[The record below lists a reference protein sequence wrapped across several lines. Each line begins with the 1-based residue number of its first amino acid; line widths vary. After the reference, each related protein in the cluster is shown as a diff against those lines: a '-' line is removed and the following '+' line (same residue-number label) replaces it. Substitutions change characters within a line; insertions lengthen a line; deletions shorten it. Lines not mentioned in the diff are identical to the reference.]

1 MLSKVAAGPSDKQVN
16 VRYFN
21 PANEDDVQ
29 DLKNWCKFHWKETL
43 CKGIDGSN
51 APTYSDCCFCF
62 CRKNYGGKSTHPPL
76 QSASVLKIPSLKKV
90 TSPEELYDWLRSRL
104 LEHQRLGRRPLFP
117 SINTPHIEHDDSEE
131 GMEASESVELL
142 KKRCF
147 DLLEQHKSSEEKIK
161 QLTED
166 NQRLLASSKS
176 WCLKYQDLF
185 SSQEDDRMSF
195 AAMMT
200 PQKALKTD
208 DTNTNFLNF

>member
-1 MLSKVAAGPSDKQVN
+1 MLSKVAKSLNDGAKKR
-16 VRYFN
+16 RYFN

-29 DLKNWCKFHWKETL
+29 DLKNWCKFHWKETFS
-43 CKGIDGSN
+43 KGIASCN
-51 APTYSDCCFCF
+51 APTYHDCCLCF
-62 CRKNYGGKSTHPPL
+62 CKKHYGGKTSHPPL

-90 TSPEELYDWLRSRL
+90 TSPEELYTWLRSRL

-117 SINTPHIEHDDSEE
+117 SINALHIEHDTEEE
-131 GMEASESVELL
+131 GTEGFDSSELL

-147 DLLEQHKSSEEKIK
+147 DLLELQKSSEEKIK
-161 QLTED
+161 RLTED

-185 SSQEDDRMSF
+185 NSRDDDRMSF
-195 AAMMT
+195 AEMT

-208 DTNTNFLNF
+208 DDNSSFLLL

>member
-1 MLSKVAAGPSDKQVN
+1 MAASPSDKPVN

-21 PANEDDVQ
+21 PADEDDVQ
-29 DLKNWCKFHWKETL
+29 DLKNWCRFHWKETL
-43 CKGIDGSN
+43 CKGIGGCN
-51 APTYSDCCFCF
+51 APTYHDCCICF
-62 CRKNYGGKSTHPPL
+62 CRKHYGGKNTHPPL
-76 QSASVLKIPSLKKV
+76 QSASVLKIPSLNKV
-90 TSPEELYDWLRSRL
+90 TSPDELYTWLRSRL

-117 SINTPHIEHDDSEE
+117 SINTPHIEPDTEEE
-131 GMEASESVELL
+131 GMEGFESPELL

-147 DLLEQHKSSEEKIK
+147 DLLELQKNSEEKIK

-185 SSQEDDRMSF
+185 CSKDDERMSF
-195 AAMMT
+195 TEMT

-208 DTNTNFLNF
+208 DSNTSFLMF